1 MTIAEMHSELER
13 KLRNLDVVLD
23 IPTSEISNAFHEA
36 LYKFI
41 DKYYDTFEEDER
53 SRKALSLLTITES
66 LTPTSPSSI
75 FPSDSNAY
83 DVDITALTS
92 PNVLL
97 YTVLELVTVGTET
110 VKVKPTTLDSY
121 RINLDNPFK
130 KPYSKLIWRI
140 EMAGT
145 TRLHVLIA
153 PTGITLTTTD
163 CYQLVYIK
171 EPTYMAI
178 EDSTSGTD
186 EMEVPEIF
194 QYEIIDMALQ
204 ILLQSHSIL
213 NSKQNV

>member
-23 IPTSEISNAFHEA
+23 IPTSEISKTFYEA

-41 DKYYDTFEEDER
+41 DKYYESFEEDER
-53 SRKALSLLTITES
+53 SRKALSLLTVTDTIS
-66 LTPTSPSSI
+66 VSADSPILPNSYKAVISSG
-75 FPSDSNAY
+75 
-83 DVDITALTS
+83 
-92 PNVLL
+92 VL
-97 YTVLELVTVGTET
+97 YVVLELVTISGEV

-130 KPYSKLIWRI
+130 KPYSKLVWRV
-140 EMAGT
+140 EMIPTRTSNKLHLLILQSGT
-145 TRLHVLIA
+145 TL
-153 PTGITLTTTD
+153 TGACYTLG
-163 CYQLVYIK
+163 YIK
-171 EPTYMAI
+171 KPTYMAI

-204 ILLQSHSIL
+204 MLLQSHSIL

>member
-23 IPTSEISNAFHEA
+23 IPTSEISKTFYEA

-41 DKYYDTFEEDER
+41 DKYYESFEEDER
-53 SRKALSLLTITES
+53 SRKALSLLTVTDTIS
-66 LTPTSPSSI
+66 VSADSPILPNSYKAVI
-75 FPSDSNAY
+75 PSG
-83 DVDITALTS
+83 
-92 PNVLL
+92 VL
-97 YTVLELVTVGTET
+97 YVVLELVTISGEV

-130 KPYSKLIWRI
+130 KPYGKLVWRI
-140 EMAGT
+140 EMVDADAPT
-145 TRLHVLIA
+145 SRLHILVTESGDAISN
-153 PTGITLTTTD
+153 
-163 CYQLVYIK
+163 YQVAYIK
-171 EPTYMAI
+171 EPTYYSI
-178 EDSTSGTD
+178 ESNPTS

-204 ILLQSHSIL
+204 MLLQSHSIL

>member
-23 IPTSEISNAFHEA
+23 IPTSEISKTFYEA

-41 DKYYDTFEEDER
+41 DKYYETFEEDER
-53 SRKALSLLTITES
+53 SRKALSLLTVNTTIE
-66 LTPTSPSSI
+66 PTVSTVLENSYEAIIPSE
-75 FPSDSNAY
+75 
-83 DVDITALTS
+83 
-92 PNVLL
+92 VL
-97 YTVLELVTVGTET
+97 YVVLELVTINGEV

-130 KPYSKLIWRI
+130 KPYSKLVWRV
-140 EMAGT
+140 EMIPTRTSNKLHLLILQSGT
-145 TRLHVLIA
+145 TL
-153 PTGITLTTTD
+153 TGACYTLG
-163 CYQLVYIK
+163 YIK
-171 EPTYMAI
+171 KPTYMAI

-204 ILLQSHSIL
+204 MLLQSHSIL

>member
-23 IPTSEISNAFHEA
+23 IPTSEISKTFYEA

-41 DKYYDTFEEDER
+41 DKYYETFEEDEK
-53 SRKALSLLTITES
+53 SRKALSLLTVNTTIE
-66 LTPTSPSSI
+66 PTVSTVLENSYEAIIPSE
-75 FPSDSNAY
+75 
-83 DVDITALTS
+83 
-92 PNVLL
+92 VL
-97 YTVLELVTVGTET
+97 YVVLELVTISGEV

-130 KPYSKLIWRI
+130 KPYSKLVWRV
-140 EMAGT
+140 EMIPTRTSNKLHLLILQSGT
-145 TRLHVLIA
+145 TL
-153 PTGITLTTTD
+153 TGACYTLG
-163 CYQLVYIK
+163 YIK
-171 EPTYMAI
+171 KPTYMAI

-204 ILLQSHSIL
+204 MLLQSHSIL